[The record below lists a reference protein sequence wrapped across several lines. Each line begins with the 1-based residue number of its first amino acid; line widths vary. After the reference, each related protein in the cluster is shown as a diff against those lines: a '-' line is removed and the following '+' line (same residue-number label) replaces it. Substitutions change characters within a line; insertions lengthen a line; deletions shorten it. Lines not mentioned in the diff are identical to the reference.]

1 MLAGGETA
9 GPNSSFVRPTVLT
22 DVRAD
27 MAVVREEIFGP
38 VVVAQRYSD
47 LLDGYVI
54 DHADMSEV
62 VSIDARVMLAQTLM
76 TTIEDREAL
85 ARPVLEAASVLR
97 RRK

>member
-9 GPNSSFVRPTVLT
+9 GPNASFITPTLLT

-47 LLDGYVI
+47 LD
-54 DHADMSEV
+54 EV
-62 VSIDARVMLAQTLM
+62 VAAGKRQRL
-76 TTIEDREAL
+76 
-85 ARPVLEAASVLR
+85 RPRRLR
-97 RRK
+97 SGPKA